1 MKLTASVSLRLLEQG
16 STTFD
21 EDGNLVSVTKDFN
34 AANRLV
40 IQPKWETPILNFK
53 DVEVELPQIGS
64 GSVARGMWHQYGV
77 KPAANEGI
85 YLQVQ
90 DLDKS
95 EFGADN
101 LTGSLAKLLGI
112 DQSEKKLGTVAETK
126 TISEAI
132 VAIPFYREG
141 NNIKYYKIDPGQIH
155 IAKKFANSK
164 NPVPNENIGKPGFP
178 DEAIV
183 DMVKKMQKFVI
194 PPHLDFVHNPH
205 FVKPM
210 AMFILEYSV
219 DLSEK
224 DLTDIW
230 QNLTPDIGRSFKV
243 PEPQASLPVD
253 IFRPDIQIKD
263 QPTRM
268 MSGLDKNTKWQ
279 VFKVKQRSAYNYFA
293 KTAESADDT
302 QFKFNFAFGGGTPSL
317 VDFTNTPYSYNWPY
331 DFFSLIELVK
341 IDSDIQSVPK
351 IPAGPVGNN
360 PDTGFDVD
368 QAPTNPDT
376 GTDGSDKNSPK
387 DTPGDEVAPQNQ
399 AAAAALGFESAGTSQ
414 GNADAAGDAAP
425 ANVGGTGGGS
435 GTQFA
440 LPETSDPLG
449 TSGPGNFTPP
459 GGGYF
464 GN

>member
-1 MKLTASVSLRLLEQG
+1 
-16 STTFD
+16 
-21 EDGNLVSVTKDFN
+21 
-34 AANRLV
+34 
-40 IQPKWETPILNFK
+40 FK

-77 KPAANEGI
+77 KPASNEGI

-141 NNIKYYKIDPGQIH
+141 NNIKYYKIDPAQIQ

-164 NPVPNENIGKPGFP
+164 SPVPDENIGKPGFP

-183 DMVKKMQKFVI
+183 DMVKKMKKFVI
-194 PPHLDFVHNPH
+194 PPHLDFVHTFADP
-205 FVKPM
+205 V

-253 IFRPDIQIKD
+253 IFRPDIQINT

-268 MSGLDKNTKWQ
+268 MRGLDKNTKWQ
-279 VFKVKQRSAYNYFA
+279 VFKVKQRSA
-293 KTAESADDT
+293 
-302 QFKFNFAFGGGTPSL
+302 
-317 VDFTNTPYSYNWPY
+317 
-331 DFFSLIELVK
+331 
-341 IDSDIQSVPK
+341 
-351 IPAGPVGNN
+351 
-360 PDTGFDVD
+360 
-368 QAPTNPDT
+368 
-376 GTDGSDKNSPK
+376 
-387 DTPGDEVAPQNQ
+387 
-399 AAAAALGFESAGTSQ
+399 
-414 GNADAAGDAAP
+414 
-425 ANVGGTGGGS
+425 
-435 GTQFA
+435 
-440 LPETSDPLG
+440 
-449 TSGPGNFTPP
+449 
-459 GGGYF
+459 
-464 GN
+464 